1 MFELGY
7 FTLSSVQVSVLFTIF
22 STQSMLIPNKYKE
35 HELGILGVTTSVQ
48 EATVVALLYL
58 KYVFPPNIVHLN
70 LMPIF
75 E

>member
-1 MFELGY
+1 MNEETAGGFFYNKEDFENG
-7 FTLSSVQVSVLFTIF
+7 LF
-22 STQSMLIPNKYKE
+22 N
-35 HELGILGVTTSVQ
+35 VQ